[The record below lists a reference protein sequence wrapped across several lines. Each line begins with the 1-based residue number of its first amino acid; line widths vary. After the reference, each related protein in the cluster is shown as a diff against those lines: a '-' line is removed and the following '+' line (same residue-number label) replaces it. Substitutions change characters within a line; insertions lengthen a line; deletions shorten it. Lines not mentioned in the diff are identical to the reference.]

1 MRSTWNGIIYAKIEY
16 AFYIRLTRLTDK
28 PDLRLSRLFCVWAWQ
43 LWLLEWA
50 WKSSEKPAYLDFR
63 TFTVQID
70 TEKILMNM
78 HKTLTCYKL
87 CSERIYY
94 IPLLCEYGVLGWISN
109 VHCSINITIRINYL
123 IQDSLQRLR
132 CY

>member
-1 MRSTWNGIIYAKIEY
+1 
-16 AFYIRLTRLTDK
+16 
-28 PDLRLSRLFCVWAWQ
+28 
-43 LWLLEWA
+43 
-50 WKSSEKPAYLDFR
+50 
-63 TFTVQID
+63 
-70 TEKILMNM
+70 MNM